1 MSPARAAWI
10 TGSIIIATT
19 ALFVS
24 SWAWSSPTELLL
36 PTAFLGLPLAL
47 AGSVLAYR
55 LAAAPSDRDLA
66 ERLLDLATTGRDEW
80 ERAMRAELASIEDPK
95 ERRRFALGCLVTT
108 VRVEARSRWP
118 IVIGTGVVLAIG
130 TLVTSRVLLGG
141 QRTGIMIFTLYPPAV
156 ALFAVSLITARR
168 AGSFRAG
175 LVVGALASVAAI
187 LAVFAMA
194 MLEAGQWHDAAG
206 VYIMDGDAPKH
217 AIDRIGATLDAISPN
232 FLLFHLWTWAAWP
245 VLGAALGARGKGT
258 LERARPAASAGV

>member
-1 MSPARAAWI
+1 M

-66 ERLLDLATTGRDEW
+66 ERLPGLATTGRDEW

-187 LAVFAMA
+187 LGVFAMA

>member
-1 MSPARAAWI
+1 M

-187 LAVFAMA
+187 LGVFAMA